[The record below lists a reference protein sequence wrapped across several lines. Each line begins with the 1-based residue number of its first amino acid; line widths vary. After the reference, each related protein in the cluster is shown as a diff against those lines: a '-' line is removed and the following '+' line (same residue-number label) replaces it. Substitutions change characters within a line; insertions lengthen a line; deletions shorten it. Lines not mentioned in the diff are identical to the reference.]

1 MEKENENKNQFKNKK
16 KYFKFLKF
24 VKLKNVLKIITKNK
38 VYITNLKLK
47 VVEKIK
53 KIFEKINI

>member
-38 VYITNLKLK
+38 IYITNLKLK